1 MASGSSVSA
10 VAREHKFGLAAMVV
24 VALVLLAAGGFGVY
38 TLLSRSGPIPFQNFT
53 ITQVTSTGKAEEAA
67 ISPDGKYVLNVQ
79 NDNGLRSLWLRNV
92 PTGSDTQIVPPVA
105 AMYASLAFSPDGN
118 YVYFR
123 KAASNIGSEWNLY
136 RTPVLGGA
144 PQNIVRDVDAGI
156 TFSPDGR
163 RISYSRANDPDL
175 GKYRL
180 LTANAEG
187 SEETILRIA
196 PATAEDFP
204 WFVTWS
210 SDGKRIAYSTY
221 TPGDDA
227 MGAIKM
233 FDFARQQVQPVA
245 SFKDELVHEVVWLPS
260 GQWLLGV
267 YEEKGPSYGRAQIC
281 LISHAGGEIQPVTRD
296 TNGYSTLTV
305 SADGKTAPH

>member
-1 MASGSSVSA
+1 M
-10 VAREHKFGLAAMVV
+10 AREHKVGLVAMAAT
-24 VALVLLAAGGFGVY
+24 ALVLLAVGGFGIY
-38 TLLSRSGPIPFQNFT
+38 SLLTRSGPTPFQNFT
-53 ITQVTSTGKAEEAA
+53 ITQVTNTGKAEEAA

-144 PQNIVRDVDAGI
+144 PQIIVRDVDAGI

-180 LTANAEG
+180 LTANADG

-196 PATAEDFP
+196 ATAEDFP
-204 WFVTWS
+204 WFLTWS
-210 SDGKRIAYSTY
+210 PDGKRIAYSIY
-221 TPGDDA
+221 TPGRDGIDQNVRCCQTA
-227 MGAIKM
+227 SPARCFLQGRTGA
-233 FDFARQQVQPVA
+233 
-245 SFKDELVHEVVWLPS
+245 
-260 GQWLLGV
+260 
-267 YEEKGPSYGRAQIC
+267 
-281 LISHAGGEIQPVTRD
+281 
-296 TNGYSTLTV
+296 
-305 SADGKTAPH
+305 